1 VVPVYKTRSFGRYA
15 RDEKIDDKSLI
26 DAVTR
31 AAKGLVDADLTGGL
45 IKQRVARQG
54 QGRRSGYR
62 VLIAFRSE
70 EFAVFLFGF
79 AKNVMDNIDPREL
92 RTMQEAAN
100 SWLRATPEMIQ
111 QALDDGRLTEVRQ

>member
-1 VVPVYKTRSFGRYA
+1 MPVYKTRSFGRYA